1 MFDVR
6 KWLFPLYIQPDSL
19 CRVLIRFWG
28 WTNQVLS
35 SWSAKLSDFFEQ
47 ILHPLLTQA
56 FRNMISEGM
65 PLSSLRM
72 RMTVVDFLS
81 EKNSFDTT
89 APKTS
94 QIRSLN
100 TPNKTYEFFP
110 PLG

>member
-1 MFDVR
+1 M
-6 KWLFPLYIQPDSL
+6 QNSL
-19 CRVLIRFWG
+19 ISLKRYLTLCSLRPSG
-28 WTNQVLS
+28 M
-35 SWSAKLSDFFEQ
+35 
-47 ILHPLLTQA
+47 IL
-56 FRNMISEGM
+56 EGM
-65 PLSSLRM
+65 PLGSLRM
-72 RMTVVDFLS
+72 RMSVVDFLS